1 MKSLCDCVW
10 AHTAAFLATASD
22 DQTVQIWNAESGHS
36 LLCLRG
42 HEGPVTSCDFNSTDT
57 LIASASYDESIRL
70 WDTKSGVCVA
80 RLPAHS
86 DPVTSVHFSRDGTV
100 LVSCGYDGVCRLWDV
115 HSTSCLQSMNFDAPL
130 ERAYVLESPSSVLIT
145 TQQRDILVWNIE
157 TGTSSMLHLKCSS
170 RDLRLHF
177 TTDGDAIVF
186 VDSRGAYWLWNISNY
201 QLICVAEPST
211 FRTLLEC
218 STLIFLSYRK
228 NILVTSSF
236 SHNRINVWV
245 V

>member
-10 AHTAAFLATASD
+10 AHSAAFLATASD

-86 DPVTSVHFSRDGTV
+86 DPVTRRFT
-100 LVSCGYDGVCRLWDV
+100 LAEMA
-115 HSTSCLQSMNFDAPL
+115 QS
-130 ERAYVLESPSSVLIT
+130 
-145 TQQRDILVWNIE
+145 
-157 TGTSSMLHLKCSS
+157 
-170 RDLRLHF
+170 
-177 TTDGDAIVF
+177 
-186 VDSRGAYWLWNISNY
+186 
-201 QLICVAEPST
+201 
-211 FRTLLEC
+211 
-218 STLIFLSYRK
+218 
-228 NILVTSSF
+228 
-236 SHNRINVWV
+236 
-245 V
+245 